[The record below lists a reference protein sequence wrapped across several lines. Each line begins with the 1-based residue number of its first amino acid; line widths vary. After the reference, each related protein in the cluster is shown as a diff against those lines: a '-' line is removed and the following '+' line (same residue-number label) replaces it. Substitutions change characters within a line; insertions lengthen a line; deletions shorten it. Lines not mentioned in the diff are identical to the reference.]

1 MRRAFIGLAVTAL
14 AVLSF
19 AAPASAAAGQVEH
32 FRFHGTFAEAFWSS
46 SVATDSGT
54 TFTDTSIV
62 VSTSKQGSALNVDQ
76 FTANVD
82 ADGNFTGGTDTLVQS
97 PGAMEPGVTSG
108 FSFTIDASKLTSA
121 SVSGSGL
128 PAKKCTIDAMGDQ
141 TGCTETTV
149 DVSATWTGEGPIT
162 RSVSN
167 FHMKSAGFSMSSH
180 FNGTSRNATVMATFN
195 GVPLSA
201 AELSFA
207 DLGTT
212 HSGDIK
218 RCIGNVC

>member
-19 AAPASAAAGQVEH
+19 AAPASAAAGQVAH
-32 FRFHGTFAEAFWSS
+32 FRFHGTFAEAFWSTS
-46 SVATDSGT
+46 SGT
-54 TFTDTSIV
+54 TFTDTTVV
-62 VSTSKQGSALNVDQ
+62 VSTSKQGSALNTDQ
-76 FTANVD
+76 FTGNLD

-108 FSFTIDASKLTSA
+108 FSFTIDAPKLTTA

-128 PAKKCTIDAMGDQ
+128 PAKKCTFDAMGNE
-141 TGCTETTV
+141 TGCTDTTV

-167 FHMKSAGFSMSSH
+167 FHMKTAGFSMNSH
-180 FNGTSRNATVMATFN
+180 FNGTSRAATATGTFN

-201 AELSFA
+201 TELSFA

>member
-19 AAPASAAAGQVEH
+19 AAPASAAAGQVAH
-32 FRFHGTFAEAFWSS
+32 FRFHGTFAEAFWSVS
-46 SVATDSGT
+46 SGT
-54 TFTDTSIV
+54 TFTDTTIT
-62 VSTSKQGSALNVDQ
+62 VSTSRQGSALYVDQ
-76 FTANVD
+76 FTGKLD
-82 ADGNFTGGTDTLVQS
+82 ADGNFIGGTDTVVQS

-108 FSFTIDASKLTSA
+108 FSFTINAPKLTTA
-121 SVSGSGL
+121 DVSGSGL
-128 PAKKCTIDAMGDQ
+128 PAKKCTFDAMGNE
-141 TGCTETTV
+141 TGCTGTTV
-149 DVSATWTGEGPIT
+149 NVSATWTGEGPMT

-167 FHMKSAGFSMSSH
+167 FHMKTAGFSMNSH
-180 FNGTSRNATVMATFN
+180 FNGTSRTSTATGTFN
-195 GVPLSA
+195 GGPLSA